1 MTSLWAASRVVPFI
15 LGHGFFVSP
24 DVPEVT
30 GAEVVVVNVV
40 VAVEG
45 LLEDGVS
52 RGNCLYF

>member
-1 MTSLWAASRVVPFI
+1 M
-15 LGHGFFVSP
+15 
-24 DVPEVT
+24 PEVT